1 MADILPNFR
10 IANYGGYDQVV
21 EIPQGYAHFI
31 SPELPI
37 ELRDQ
42 VRKTIDG
49 LCRTQGKSGSVYNES
64 QDGDYGAPRT
74 NGYLIPLGAW
84 DFAGSQLVPGW
95 KAYTTT
101 TTTTTQQHR
110 NGRKMYRQ
118 ASPQLPTLLGSLK
131 YDVYGTYT

>member
-1 MADILPNFR
+1 MMTANNTTTKKTTEYAPMRMADILPNFR

-110 NGRKMYRQ
+110 NG
-118 ASPQLPTLLGSLK
+118 A
-131 YDVYGTYT
+131 